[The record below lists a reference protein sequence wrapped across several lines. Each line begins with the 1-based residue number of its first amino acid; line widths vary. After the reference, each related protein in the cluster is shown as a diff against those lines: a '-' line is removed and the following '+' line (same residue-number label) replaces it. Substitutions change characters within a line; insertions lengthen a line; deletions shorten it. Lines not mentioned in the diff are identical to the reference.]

1 MERNDHDRIIE
12 IEREMASHEAMCDE
26 RWKTTFNRLQ
36 DIEDVLKKLE
46 NRILTAS
53 GSIIVF
59 LAGVIIT
66 LLMRQ
71 PMIYEKRGKWYVEV
85 NGAKK
90 NFDSKEKAMKA
101 AGMVEKAPDPLAAL
115 AAKAPVYKSF
125 EDAVDDHGEDD
136 LDLYEEELIAEE
148 D

>member
-12 IEREMASHEAMCDE
+12 IEREMAAHETMCEE

-36 DIEDVLKKLE
+36 DIEDGLKKLE
-46 NRILTAS
+46 SRIITAS

-71 PMIYEKRGKWYVEV
+71 RMIYEKRGKWCVRKGGRIMKCATKAE
-85 NGAKK
+85 
-90 NFDSKEKAMKA
+90 AMKA
-101 AGMVEKAPDPLAAL
+101 MGMADKGPDPLEALRQAA
-115 AAKAPVYKSF
+115 PSYNTF
-125 EDAVDDHGEDD
+125 EEAVEDHSEDEGD
-136 LDLYEEELIAEE
+136 LEEEEE
-148 D
+148 WTQ

>member
-12 IEREMASHEAMCDE
+12 IEREMAAHETMCEE

-36 DIEDVLKKLE
+36 DIEDGLKKLE
-46 NRILTAS
+46 SRIITAS

-71 PMIYEKRGKWYVEV
+71 RMIYEKRGKWYVRI
-85 NGAKK
+85 NGAMQ

-101 AGMVEKAPDPLAAL
+101 AGMVDKGPDPLAAL

-125 EDAVDDHGEDD
+125 EDAVADHGED
-136 LDLYEEELIAEE
+136 EE
-148 D
+148 DFVEED

>member
-12 IEREMASHEAMCDE
+12 LEREMASHEAMCDE

-36 DIEDVLKKLE
+36 DIEDVLKKVE

-66 LLMRQ
+66 LLMR
-71 PMIYEKRGKWYVEV
+71 
-85 NGAKK
+85 
-90 NFDSKEKAMKA
+90 
-101 AGMVEKAPDPLAAL
+101 
-115 AAKAPVYKSF
+115 
-125 EDAVDDHGEDD
+125 
-136 LDLYEEELIAEE
+136 
-148 D
+148 

>member
-1 MERNDHDRIIE
+1 MQKNDHDRIID

-36 DIEDVLKKLE
+36 DIEDVLKKVE

-66 LLMRQ
+66 LLMR
-71 PMIYEKRGKWYVEV
+71 
-85 NGAKK
+85 
-90 NFDSKEKAMKA
+90 
-101 AGMVEKAPDPLAAL
+101 
-115 AAKAPVYKSF
+115 
-125 EDAVDDHGEDD
+125 
-136 LDLYEEELIAEE
+136 
-148 D
+148 

>member
-1 MERNDHDRIIE
+1 MQKNDHDRIIE

-36 DIEDVLKKLE
+36 DIEDVLKKVE

-66 LLMRQ
+66 LLMR
-71 PMIYEKRGKWYVEV
+71 
-85 NGAKK
+85 
-90 NFDSKEKAMKA
+90 
-101 AGMVEKAPDPLAAL
+101 
-115 AAKAPVYKSF
+115 
-125 EDAVDDHGEDD
+125 
-136 LDLYEEELIAEE
+136 
-148 D
+148 